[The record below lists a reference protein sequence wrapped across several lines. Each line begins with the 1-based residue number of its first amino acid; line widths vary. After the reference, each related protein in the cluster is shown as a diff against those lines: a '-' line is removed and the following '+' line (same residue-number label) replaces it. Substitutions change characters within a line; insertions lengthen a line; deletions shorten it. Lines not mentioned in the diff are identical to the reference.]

1 MGVVSTYLQMG
12 VIGSDWDVCMIAI
25 HHSSWQ
31 QIRIRDKSDYLDT
44 AKIGRNDSKV
54 DLVMQSQDNVF
65 FAAEGK
71 RKYTDFFSSPTERNK
86 IEAAFNNI
94 RAVID
99 ELYKSKVDKKIISF
113 ICLLDV
119 PEVDSKFFLD
129 SEKQKITA
137 SIATGHLNKL
147 ANQEFVVIGSYT
159 LKGVSKFELFFSERF
174 PPDIKIRLVEIFPN

>member
-1 MGVVSTYLQMG
+1 MA

-31 QIRIRDKSDYLDT
+31 QIRIRDKSNFLDT

-54 DLVMQSQDNVF
+54 DLVMQSPDNVF

-71 RKYTDFFSSPTERNK
+71 RKYTDFFSSIDERTK

-94 RAVID
+94 RSVID
-99 ELYKSKVDKKIISF
+99 VLYKSTVNEKIVSF

-129 SEKQKITA
+129 LEKQKIQA
-137 SIATGHLNKL
+137 SISSGHLDKL
-147 ANQEFVVIGSYT
+147 ANQEFVVVGYFT
-159 LKGVSKFELFFSERF
+159 LKGVSNFQLFFSKNF
-174 PPDIKIRLVEIFPN
+174 PSIFRTRLEEIFSR